1 MKYFGLNR
9 FQHSTDSK
17 VGLLL
22 INLGSPSA
30 LTNRAVRR
38 YLKVFLSDPRVV
50 EIPRLVWMIIL
61 HGIILRIR
69 PGRSKEKYA
78 QIWTDNGSPLLVHSQ
93 HQADKM
99 SKKVATIYGDQVVV
113 RHAMRYGEPHLE
125 TTLKNMQ
132 LEGVRDLVVLPLY
145 PQYSGSTAGSV
156 FDEVARVF
164 QSFRWVPNLQFIGS
178 YHDNPVFIDACVARI
193 RRHWET
199 APKPERLMLSFH
211 GTPKK
216 FLIDGDPYYCQCLA
230 TSRLIATQLEADG
243 VEVVTTFQSRFGKAE
258 WLQPYTDKTLES
270 LAHDG
275 IKDVQIFCPGFAAD
289 CLETLEEI
297 AMENK
302 DVFLDAGGQTFGF
315 ISSLNAE
322 DAHIDAL
329 LDVVTPY
336 LQQLRPRPDTQARH
350 ERAQAAGYRQA

>member
-1 MKYFGLNR
+1 MKYFGLNK
-9 FQHSTDSK
+9 FQHNVENK
-17 VGLLL
+17 VGVLL

-30 LTNRAVRR
+30 LTNRAVRV
-38 YLKVFLSDPRVV
+38 YLKEFLSDPRVV

-69 PGRSKEKYA
+69 PARSKEKYA
-78 QIWTDNGSPLLVHSQ
+78 QIWTPEGSPLLVHSQ

-99 SKKVATIYGDQVVV
+99 AAKVAEIYGDKVVV
-113 RHAMRYGEPHLE
+113 RHAMRYGEPHIE

-132 LEGVRDLVVLPLY
+132 LEGVRDVVVLPLY

-156 FDEVARVF
+156 FDEVSRVF
-164 QSFRWVPNLQFIGS
+164 QSFRWVPNVQFIGS
-178 YHDNPVFIDACVARI
+178 YHDNPVFINACVSRI

-199 APKPERLMLSFH
+199 SAKPDRLVLSFH
-211 GTPKK
+211 GTPQK
-216 FLIDGDPYYCQCLA
+216 FLTDGDPYYCQCLA
-230 TSRLIATQLEADG
+230 TSRLISEQLSAQG

-258 WLQPYTDKTLES
+258 WLQPYTDKTLAA
-270 LAHDG
+270 LASEG
-275 IKDVQIFCPGFAAD
+275 VKDVHIFCPGFAAD

-302 DVFLDAGGQTFGF
+302 EVFMDAGGQSFSF

-322 DAHIDAL
+322 DDHINAL
-329 LDVVTPY
+329 LDVISPY
-336 LQQLRPRPDTQARH
+336 LQQSRSLSDPALRSD
-350 ERAQAAGYRQA
+350 RAKAAGYPHA